1 MLHAACF
8 NYVRR
13 NGVNAV
19 KVSYIISKLGINKVI
34 FNVIFYHLKKILG
47 TFDFESWLNLKEHLF
62 SPKCG
67 ENYKMEDKVSK
78 CNFNYTW
85 GITLLL
91 SFLWQGSLNS
101 RIDSITGKK
110 TKPWYS
116 ANEIMRNIILKNVMY
131 GCDSAV
137 HVTTKAKNVLK
148 PPFMTA
154 GPMFPKLCID
164 FSSPFSSEHIIKV
177 WAMWAA

>member
-34 FNVIFYHLKKILG
+34 FNVIFYRLKKY
-47 TFDFESWLNLKEHLF
+47 WVHLF

-78 CNFNYTW
+78 CNFTYTW

-101 RIDSITGKK
+101 RIDSITGKN

-154 GPMFPKLCID
+154 GPMFPKVCID
-164 FSSPFSSEHIIKV
+164 FLSPFSSEHIIKV